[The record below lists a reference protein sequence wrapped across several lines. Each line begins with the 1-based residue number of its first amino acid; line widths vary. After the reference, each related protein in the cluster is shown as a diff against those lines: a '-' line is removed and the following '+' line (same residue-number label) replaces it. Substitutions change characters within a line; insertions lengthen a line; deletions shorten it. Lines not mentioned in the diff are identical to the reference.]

1 MENITGFGS
10 KVQIVASV
18 SFPAGFTITQFPG
31 DTDPFDLPSLQIADK
46 EMGVNG
52 DLATW
57 AKATPVDVSIAVYPG
72 SQDDK
77 NLSVIYEANRVGK
90 GKNSANDIISM
101 VIVSPDGEVTRTVN
115 GIMTDAM
122 PGFSVASEGRQKTKV
137 YIFAFENIFT
147 N

>member
-18 SFPAGFTITQFPG
+18 SFPAGFTVTQFAG

-46 EMGVNG
+46 EMGLNG

-57 AKATPVDVSIAVYPG
+57 AKAVPTDVSLSVYPG
-72 SQDDK
+72 SEDDK
-77 NLSVIYEANRVGK
+77 NLSIIYEANRVGK
-90 GKNSANDIISM
+90 GKNSVNDVISM
-101 VIVSPDGEVTRTVN
+101 VIASPDGDVVRVVN
-115 GIMTDAM
+115 GVMTDAM

-137 YIFAFENIFT
+137 YIFSFENIFT
-147 N
+147 S